1 MVFILLS
8 CQSPDEK
15 KWVTFEPKNET
26 EIYNEPASTENKESD
41 QSNQST
47 PTIRNDKVIDN
58 KPNFH
63 PESNFAMLSNWL
75 RINQFLSDN
84 KSVRTTAENLS
95 YKGFDLELH
104 YPHPRQSLRLESKEG
119 TFSTKINQSGTY
131 HIAALI
137 YDNIGS
143 ETFELSINKKFIGG
157 FTANSD
163 NNKEYLF
170 LTTTDFELKEN
181 DDITFSSKLKNG
193 VSPSFS
199 SFALSLIQI

>member
-47 PTIRNDKVIDN
+47 PTIRNDKVIVN

-84 KSVRTTAENLS
+84 KSV
-95 YKGFDLELH
+95 
-104 YPHPRQSLRLESKEG
+104 
-119 TFSTKINQSGTY
+119 
-131 HIAALI
+131 
-137 YDNIGS
+137 
-143 ETFELSINKKFIGG
+143 
-157 FTANSD
+157 
-163 NNKEYLF
+163 
-170 LTTTDFELKEN
+170 
-181 DDITFSSKLKNG
+181 
-193 VSPSFS
+193 
-199 SFALSLIQI
+199 